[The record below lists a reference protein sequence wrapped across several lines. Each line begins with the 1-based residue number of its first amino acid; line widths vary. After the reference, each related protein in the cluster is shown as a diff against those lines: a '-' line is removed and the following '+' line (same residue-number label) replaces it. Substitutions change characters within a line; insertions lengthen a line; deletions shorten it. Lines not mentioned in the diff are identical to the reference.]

1 MRYIYERHDWPKFH
15 WKAETLL
22 DMLTETR
29 YRHGRLARL
38 MEMPRSDVAKEG
50 EYPDPSESRSSK
62 AIRLNIDARG
72 LSKPGQSVEGIENL
86 MLDAVERYY
95 QPLTAERLFG
105 WQAGVFPD
113 GRNDLGPVSTG
124 AWRTSPMRIQSGP
137 VGRERIHYEAPDA
150 GRVPGEMEAFLNW
163 FNTPSDT
170 DWLIRAGIAHLWFL
184 IIHPFEDGNGLV
196 ARAIMDMALARSQ
209 DSPKRFH
216 DLSDQIRREHSGYE
230 RALMQAERGTND
242 ISQWLVWFIQCLGRS
257 IDGACSEVF
266 RRAQKDRFWESV
278 QGLPINQRQMKVI
291 NILLNE
297 PGRNLTKAKWA
308 RVAHCQPDMAQ
319 TDIYALIELG
329 LVERNPE
336 GGRHPSYRLF
346 GT

>member
-29 YRHGRLARL
+29 YRQGRLARL
-38 MEMPRSDVAKEG
+38 MEMPRSYIAKNG
-50 EYPDPSESRSSK
+50 GCPNPSESRSSK

-72 LSKPGQSVEGIENL
+72 MSKPGQSVGGIENL
-86 MLDAVERYY
+86 MLDAIERYD
-95 QPLTAERLFG
+95 QPLTEERLFG

-113 GRNDLGPVSTG
+113 GLNDLGPVSTG
-124 AWRTSPMRIQSGP
+124 AWRTSPMTIQSGSM
-137 VGRERIHYEAPDA
+137 GRERIHYEAPDA

-196 ARAIMDMALARSQ
+196 ARAIMDMALARSRG
-209 DSPKRFH
+209 SPKRFY
-216 DLSDQIRREHSGYE
+216 DMPGQIRREHGDYE
-230 RALMQAERGTND
+230 SALMQAQRGTND
-242 ISQWLVWFIQCLGRS
+242 ISQWLVWFLQCLGRS
-257 IDGACSEVF
+257 IDSACSEVL
-266 RRAQKDRFWESV
+266 RRAEKDKFWESV
-278 QGLPINQRQMKVI
+278 QGLPINQRQRKII
-291 NILLNE
+291 NILLDE
-297 PGRNLTKAKWA
+297 PGRTLTEAKWA
-308 RVAHCQPDMAQ
+308 RIAHCQPDMAQ
-319 TDIYALIELG
+319 ADIYALIELG

-336 GGRHPSYRLF
+336 GGRHPSYRLV